1 MLCGVFCTALTAVPV
16 LADIEVQK
24 YTNTDFAMDT
34 VVSETLY
41 TTGDDL
47 NTAIGQ
53 KIRDIETEYLS
64 WTDEDSQIA
73 KLNAASGETTE
84 VSDELAGYLEKIFQ
98 LAKDSNGAFD
108 PTIGKIIRLWDIT
121 GENPHVPEQSELD
134 ELLKDVGYQKVS
146 LDGDK
151 VTLEKG
157 ATLDLGATGKGIGC
171 DVVSVIR
178 IFIIGFM
185 FGNLFS
191 ILYSLAGAALSLT
204 VMTVMKKKSDFSI
217 LGISVAGGVSHNIGQ
232 LLIACLITMTSGLIY
247 YAPALLISGVITGLL
262 IGTLT
267 NEVLKR
273 IHF

>member
-1 MLCGVFCTALTAVPV
+1 MNQKKLANLGLFAAVAIIFGYVESLIPFFAGIPGMKLGLANLAV
-16 LADIEVQK
+16 LFILEK
-24 YTNTDFAMDT
+24 YTWK
-34 VVSETLY
+34 E
-41 TTGDDL
+41 
-47 NTAIGQ
+47 
-53 KIRDIETEYLS
+53 
-64 WTDEDSQIA
+64 
-73 KLNAASGETTE
+73 AA
-84 VSDELAGYLEKIFQ
+84 L
-98 LAKDSNGAFD
+98 
-108 PTIGKIIRLWDIT
+108 
-121 GENPHVPEQSELD
+121 
-134 ELLKDVGYQKVS
+134 
-146 LDGDK
+146 
-151 VTLEKG
+151 
-157 ATLDLGATGKGIGC
+157 
-171 DVVSVIR
+171 VSVIR

-217 LGISVAGGVSHNIGQ
+217 LGISVAGGVSHQ